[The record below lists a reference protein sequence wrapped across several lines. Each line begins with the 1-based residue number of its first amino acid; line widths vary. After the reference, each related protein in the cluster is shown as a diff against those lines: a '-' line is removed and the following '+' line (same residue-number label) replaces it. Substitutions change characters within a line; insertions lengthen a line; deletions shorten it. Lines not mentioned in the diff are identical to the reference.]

1 MRVVIADDVML
12 VRSGL
17 ALLLGSAGVEVAGE
31 AADGPSL
38 MRLVD
43 RERPDAAIV
52 DIRMPP
58 TNTDEGLVAARNIR
72 EQFPSIAV
80 VLLSQHLEPR
90 YAERVLTEQPAGLGY
105 LLKER
110 VSDIA
115 VLVDALHRVI
125 AGECVLDPSIV
136 STLMRRWREDSPI
149 DRLSSREREVLAA
162 MAEGRS
168 NAGIARALFIS
179 ERTVESLSAQIFAK
193 LGLEPSHGDNRR
205 VLAVLEAL
213 RS

>member
-17 ALLLGSAGVEVAGE
+17 ALLLATAGIEVVGE
-31 AADGPSL
+31 APDGEVL
-38 MRLVD
+38 MRLVES
-43 RERPDAAIV
+43 ERPDVAIV

-58 TNTDEGLVAARNIR
+58 TNTDEGLVAARRIR
-72 EQFPSIAV
+72 ESYPSTAV
-80 VLLSQHLEPR
+80 VLLSQHLEAR
-90 YAERVLTEQPAGLGY
+90 YAERVLTEQPASLGY

-115 VLVDALHRVI
+115 VLIDALRRVV

-136 STLMRRWREDSPI
+136 STLMRRYRADSPI
-149 DRLSSREREVLAA
+149 DRLSAREREVLIA

-179 ERTVESLSAQIFAK
+179 ERTVESMSAQIFTK
-193 LGLEPSHGDNRR
+193 LGLTPSPDDNRR
-205 VLAVLEAL
+205 VLAVLAAL
-213 RS
+213 RA

>member
-17 ALLLGSAGVEVAGE
+17 ALLLGSAGVEVVGE

-38 MRLVD
+38 VRLVD

-58 TNTDEGLVAARNIR
+58 TNTDEGLVAARHIR
-72 EQFPSIAV
+72 DQFPSTAV

-90 YAERVLTEQPAGLGY
+90 YAERVLREQPAGLGY

-179 ERTVESLSAQIFAK
+179 ERTVESLSAQIFTK
-193 LGLEPSHGDNRR
+193 LGLEPSHSDNRR